1 MSITSA
7 IAGFVIK
14 KIYTIFIILFLITKS
29 AIADVIDIN
38 NDQIKELMNLNTPI
52 IDIRT
57 SPEWD
62 QTGVI
67 PNSLLLTFFDKNGKY
82 NFENW
87 YNKLIKITKKD
98 EPIILICRSGRRTKI
113 VAEMINRKFNYIVYN
128 AKYGIKSWI
137 KSNLKT
143 IKPS

>member
-1 MSITSA
+1 M
-7 IAGFVIK
+7 FK

-38 NDQIKELMNLNTPI
+38 NDQIKELIKLNTPI

-62 QTGVI
+62 QTGVV

-82 NFENW
+82 NFESW
-87 YNKLIKITKKD
+87 YNKLIKITKKGQ
-98 EPIILICRSGRRTKI
+98 PIILICRSGRRTKI
-113 VAEMINRKFNYIVYN
+113 VAEMMNSKFNYVIYN

-143 IKPS
+143 VKP

>member
-1 MSITSA
+1 M
-7 IAGFVIK
+7 FK

-38 NDQIKELMNLNTPI
+38 NDQIKELMKLNTPI

-62 QTGVI
+62 QTGVV
-67 PNSLLLTFFDKNGKY
+67 PNSLLLTFFDKDGKY
-82 NFENW
+82 NFESW
-87 YNKLIKITKKD
+87 YNNLIKITEKD
-98 EPIILICRSGRRTKI
+98 QPIILICRSGRRTKI
-113 VAEMINRKFNYIVYN
+113 VAEMINKKFDYEVYN

-143 IKPS
+143 VKP

>member
-1 MSITSA
+1 MINR
-7 IAGFVIK
+7 
-14 KIYTIFIILFLITKS
+14 IYILFIIFFLIIRS
-29 AIADVIDIN
+29 AFAEVVDIN
-38 NDQIKELMNLNTPI
+38 NDQIKELIKINTPI

-57 SPEWD
+57 STEWD

-82 NFENW
+82 DFQSW

-98 EPIILICRSGRRTKI
+98 QPIILICRSGRRTKI
-113 VAEMINRKFNYIVYN
+113 VAEMMNKKLDYEVYN
-128 AKYGIKSWI
+128 VKYGIKSWI

-143 IKPS
+143 VKP

>member
-1 MSITSA
+1 MLN
-7 IAGFVIK
+7 
-14 KIYTIFIILFLITKS
+14 KIHATFIIFFLITKS
-29 AIADVIDIN
+29 TIADVIDIN
-38 NDQIKELMNLNTPI
+38 NDQIKELMKINTPI

-62 QTGVI
+62 QTGVV

-82 NFENW
+82 NFESW
-87 YNKLIKITKKD
+87 YNNLIKITKKD
-98 EPIILICRSGRRTKI
+98 QPIILICRSGRRTKI
-113 VAEMINRKFNYIVYN
+113 VAEMMNSKFNYVIYN

-143 IKPS
+143 VKP

>member
-1 MSITSA
+1 M
-7 IAGFVIK
+7 FK
-14 KIYTIFIILFLITKS
+14 KIYTIFIILFLITKP

-38 NDQIKELMNLNTPI
+38 NDQIKKLMKLNTPI

-57 SPEWD
+57 SPEWN
-62 QTGVI
+62 QTGVV

-87 YNKLIKITKKD
+87 YNKLIKITKED
-98 EPIILICRSGRRTKI
+98 QPVILICRSGRRTKI
-113 VAEMINRKFNYIVYN
+113 VAEMMNRKFNFIVYN

-143 IKPS
+143 VAP

>member
-1 MSITSA
+1 MINR
-7 IAGFVIK
+7 
-14 KIYTIFIILFLITKS
+14 IYIFFIILFLTIRS
-29 AIADVIDIN
+29 VFAEVVDIN
-38 NDQIKELMNLNTPI
+38 NDQIKELIKINTPI

-82 NFENW
+82 DFQSW

-98 EPIILICRSGRRTKI
+98 QPIILICRSGRRTKI
-113 VAEMINRKFNYIVYN
+113 VAEMMNKKLDYEVYN
-128 AKYGIKSWI
+128 VKYGIKSWI

-143 IKPS
+143 VKP

>member
-1 MSITSA
+1 MVNKTYIL
-7 IAGFVIK
+7 
-14 KIYTIFIILFLITKS
+14 FIIFFLIIRS
-29 AIADVIDIN
+29 AFAEVIDIN
-38 NDQIKELMNLNTPI
+38 NDQIKELMKTNTPI

-67 PNSLLLTFFDKNGKY
+67 PNSSLLTFFDENGKY
-82 NFENW
+82 NFQSW
-87 YNKLIKITKKD
+87 YNKLINITKKNQ
-98 EPIILICRSGRRTKI
+98 PIILICRSGRRTKI
-113 VAEMINRKFNYIVYN
+113 VAEMINKKFDYEVYN

-143 IKPS
+143 VKP

>member
-1 MSITSA
+1 M
-7 IAGFVIK
+7 FK

-38 NDQIKELMNLNTPI
+38 NDQIKELMKLNTPI

-62 QTGVI
+62 QTGVV

-82 NFENW
+82 NFESW
-87 YNKLIKITKKD
+87 YNKLIKITKKGQ
-98 EPIILICRSGRRTKI
+98 PIILICRSGRRTKI
-113 VAEMINRKFNYIVYN
+113 VAEMMNSKFNYVIYN

-143 IKPS
+143 VKP

>member
-1 MSITSA
+1 MINR
-7 IAGFVIK
+7 
-14 KIYTIFIILFLITKS
+14 IYILLIIFFLIIRS
-29 AIADVIDIN
+29 AFAEVIDIN
-38 NDQIKELMNLNTPI
+38 NDQIKELMKTNTPI

-82 NFENW
+82 DFQSW

-98 EPIILICRSGRRTKI
+98 QPIILICRSGRRTKI
-113 VAEMINRKFNYIVYN
+113 VAEMMNKKLDYTVYN

-143 IKPS
+143 IKP

>member
-1 MSITSA
+1 M
-7 IAGFVIK
+7 FK
-14 KIYTIFIILFLITKS
+14 KIYTIFIILFLITKP

-38 NDQIKELMNLNTPI
+38 NDQIKKLIKLNTPI

-62 QTGVI
+62 QTGVV

-82 NFENW
+82 NFERW

-98 EPIILICRSGRRTKI
+98 QPIILICRSGRRTKI
-113 VAEMINRKFNYIVYN
+113 VAEMMNRKYNYTVYN

-143 IKPS
+143 VAP

>member
-1 MSITSA
+1 MINR
-7 IAGFVIK
+7 
-14 KIYTIFIILFLITKS
+14 IYLLFIIFFLIIRS
-29 AIADVIDIN
+29 GIADVIDIN
-38 NDQIKELMNLNTPI
+38 NYQIKKLININTPI

-57 SPEWD
+57 RPEWY

-82 NFENW
+82 NFQNW

-98 EPIILICRSGRRTKI
+98 QPIILICRSGRRTKI
-113 VAEMINRKFNYIVYN
+113 VAEMMNKKLNYTVYN
-128 AKYGIKSWI
+128 AKHGIKSWI

-143 IKPS
+143 IKP

>member
-1 MSITSA
+1 MVNRTYIL
-7 IAGFVIK
+7 
-14 KIYTIFIILFLITKS
+14 FIIFFLIIRS
-29 AIADVIDIN
+29 AFAEVIDIN
-38 NDQIKELMNLNTPI
+38 NDQIKELMKTNTPI

-67 PNSLLLTFFDKNGKY
+67 PNSLLLTFFDENGKY
-82 NFENW
+82 NFKSW
-87 YNKLIKITKKD
+87 YNKLINITKKD
-98 EPIILICRSGRRTKI
+98 QPIILICRSGRRTKI
-113 VAEMINRKFNYIVYN
+113 VAEMINKKFDYEVYN

-143 IKPS
+143 VKP

>member
-1 MSITSA
+1 MLN
-7 IAGFVIK
+7 
-14 KIYTIFIILFLITKS
+14 KIYTSFIIFFLIIKS
-29 AIADVIDIN
+29 VFADVIDIN
-38 NDQIKELMNLNTPI
+38 NDQIKNLMRVNTPI

-57 SPEWD
+57 ITEWD

-67 PNSLLLTFFDKNGKY
+67 PHSLLLTFFDKNGKY

-87 YNKLIKITKKD
+87 YNKLTKITKKGQ
-98 EPIILICRSGRRTKI
+98 PIILICRSGRRTKI
-113 VAEMINRKFNYIVYN
+113 VAEMINKKFNYVVYN

>member
-1 MSITSA
+1 MLN
-7 IAGFVIK
+7 
-14 KIYTIFIILFLITKS
+14 KIHATFIIFFLITKS
-29 AIADVIDIN
+29 TIADVIDIN
-38 NDQIKELMNLNTPI
+38 NDQIKELMKLNTPI

-62 QTGVI
+62 QTGVV

-82 NFENW
+82 NFDSW
-87 YNKLIKITKKD
+87 YNKLIKITKKGQ
-98 EPIILICRSGRRTKI
+98 PIILICRSGRRSKI
-113 VAEMINRKFNYIVYN
+113 VAEMMNSKFNYIIYN

-143 IKPS
+143 VKP

>member
-1 MSITSA
+1 M
-7 IAGFVIK
+7 FN
-14 KIYTIFIILFLITKS
+14 KIYTISIIFFLVTKP

-38 NDQIKELMNLNTPI
+38 NDQIKELMKLNTPI

-62 QTGVI
+62 QTGVV
-67 PNSLLLTFFDKNGKY
+67 PNSLLLTFFDKHGKY
-82 NFENW
+82 NFESW

-98 EPIILICRSGRRTKI
+98 QPIILICRSGRRTKI
-113 VAEMINRKFNYIVYN
+113 VAEMMNRKFNYLIYN

-143 IKPS
+143 VKP

>member
-1 MSITSA
+1 MKT
-7 IAGFVIK
+7 
-14 KIYTIFIILFLITKS
+14 
-29 AIADVIDIN
+29 
-38 NDQIKELMNLNTPI
+38 NTPI

-67 PNSLLLTFFDKNGKY
+67 PNSLLLTFFDENGKY
-82 NFENW
+82 NFQSW
-87 YNKLIKITKKD
+87 YNKLINITKKD
-98 EPIILICRSGRRTKI
+98 QPIILICRSGRRTKI
-113 VAEMINRKFNYIVYN
+113 VAEMINKKFDYEVYN

-143 IKPS
+143 VKP

>member
-1 MSITSA
+1 M
-7 IAGFVIK
+7 VNR
-14 KIYTIFIILFLITKS
+14 IYIFFIILFLIIRS
-29 AIADVIDIN
+29 AIAEVIDIN
-38 NDQIKELMNLNTPI
+38 NDQIKELMNINTPI

-82 NFENW
+82 NYPSW

-98 EPIILICRSGRRTKI
+98 QPIILICRSGRRTKI
-113 VAEMINRKFNYIVYN
+113 IAEMMSKKLDYVIYN

-143 IKPS
+143 IKP

>member
-1 MSITSA
+1 MLN
-7 IAGFVIK
+7 
-14 KIYTIFIILFLITKS
+14 KIHATFIIFFLLTKS
-29 AIADVIDIN
+29 TIADVIDIN
-38 NDQIKELMNLNTPI
+38 NDQIKELMKLNTPI

-62 QTGVI
+62 QTGVV

-82 NFENW
+82 NFQSW

-98 EPIILICRSGRRTKI
+98 QPIILICRSGRRTKI
-113 VAEMINRKFNYIVYN
+113 VAEMMNSKFNYVIYN

-143 IKPS
+143 VKP

>member
-1 MSITSA
+1 M
-7 IAGFVIK
+7 FK
-14 KIYTIFIILFLITKS
+14 KIYTLFIILFLITKP

-38 NDQIKELMNLNTPI
+38 NDQIKELMKLNTPI

-57 SPEWD
+57 SPEWY
-62 QTGVI
+62 QTGVV
-67 PNSLLLTFFDKNGKY
+67 PNSLLLTFFEKNGKY
-82 NFENW
+82 NFDSW

-98 EPIILICRSGRRTKI
+98 QPIILICRSGRRTKI
-113 VAEMINRKFNYIVYN
+113 VAEMMNRKFNYIVYN

-143 IKPS
+143 VAP

>member
-1 MSITSA
+1 MLN
-7 IAGFVIK
+7 
-14 KIYTIFIILFLITKS
+14 KIYITFIILFLITKP

-38 NDQIKELMNLNTPI
+38 NDQIKELMKLNTPI

-57 SPEWD
+57 SPEWE
-62 QTGVI
+62 QTGVV
-67 PNSLLLTFFDKNGKY
+67 PKSLLLTFFDKNGKY

>member
-1 MSITSA
+1 M
-7 IAGFVIK
+7 FK
-14 KIYTIFIILFLITKS
+14 KIYTIFIILFLITKP

-38 NDQIKELMNLNTPI
+38 NDQIKELMKLNTPI

-62 QTGVI
+62 QTGVV

-82 NFENW
+82 NFESW
-87 YNKLIKITKKD
+87 YNKLIKITKKGQ
-98 EPIILICRSGRRTKI
+98 PIILICRSGRRTKI
-113 VAEMINRKFNYIVYN
+113 VAEMMNSKFNYVIYN
-128 AKYGIKSWI
+128 AKHGIKSWI

-143 IKPS
+143 VKP

>member
-1 MSITSA
+1 M
-7 IAGFVIK
+7 FK
-14 KIYTIFIILFLITKS
+14 KIYIIFIILFSITKP

-38 NDQIKELMNLNTPI
+38 NDKIKELMKLNTPI

-67 PNSLLLTFFDKNGKY
+67 PNSLLLTFFDENGKY
-82 NFENW
+82 NFQSW
-87 YNKLIKITKKD
+87 YNKLINITKKD
-98 EPIILICRSGRRTKI
+98 QPFILICRSGRRTKI
-113 VAEMINRKFNYIVYN
+113 VAEMINKKFDYEVYN

-143 IKPS
+143 VKP